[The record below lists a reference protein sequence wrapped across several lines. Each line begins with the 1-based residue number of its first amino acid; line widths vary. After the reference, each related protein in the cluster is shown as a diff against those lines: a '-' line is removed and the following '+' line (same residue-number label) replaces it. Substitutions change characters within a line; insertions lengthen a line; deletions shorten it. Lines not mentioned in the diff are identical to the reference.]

1 MLAQPMHDVFIS
13 YAHEDNEY
21 PRYGPRGWVERFY
34 EALKARLGGIRSEE
48 EASVFLDQG
57 PSGITGSSMLTPT
70 IKETL
75 SGCGVLVII
84 VSPAY
89 LASKWCADELKFFRD
104 SAAKTGGLRA
114 GTKTRVLKV
123 LKLPVAPNAFRTGVA
138 ELDDAVGYPFCQYRA
153 DGKPI
158 ELDPP
163 HGDYMGTEF
172 GCAINALAYDIDA
185 ILQALPG
192 RRQAGSRGP
201 ADSGIPVYLA
211 ETSSDMSEYR
221 ERIRQ
226 ELEQFG
232 CTISPSV
239 QRLPG
244 PDYAEQV
251 KADLA
256 GARLSVHLIGDS
268 YGLIPER
275 STESIVQM
283 QYQLAGEEHV
293 RRPEFLRMVWMPPGL
308 HLDEER
314 QAKFVAALQDDPQL
328 VVTPLEEFKTIV
340 HNQLKPKK
348 PAVAKRDEG
357 APKSVYLIF
366 DMPDQDA
373 AKSVDDWLFEHG
385 FEVLKRGPETQGR
398 SQLAM
403 HKEFLKASDGVLI
416 YYGETTDDW
425 LQMNLIEFRKVFAT
439 GRKRTPPCGVV
450 LADPKRPDKEGFR
463 SHFVRYVIPGFGD
476 FSPDR
481 LEEFV
486 AGLES
491 PQAASA

>member
-1 MLAQPMHDVFIS
+1 MHDVFIS

-21 PRYGPRGWVERFY
+21 PRYGNRGWVERFY

-57 PSGITGSSMLTPT
+57 RAGITGSSVLTPT
-70 IKETL
+70 LKETL
-75 SGCGVLVII
+75 SGCGVLVIV

-104 SAAKTGGLRA
+104 SAAKSGGLRA

-123 LKLPVAPNAFRTGVA
+123 LKVPVATNAFHTGIA
-138 ELDDAVGYPFCQYRA
+138 ELDDAVGYPFCQYRS

-185 ILQALPG
+185 ILQSLSG
-192 RRQAGSRGP
+192 RRGGRGG
-201 ADSGIPVYLA
+201 ASSGIPVYLA

-232 CTISPSV
+232 CTISPAS

-251 KADLA
+251 KADLT
-256 GARLSVHLIGDS
+256 GARLSIHLVGES

-275 STESIVQM
+275 SSESIVQM
-283 QYQLAGEEHV
+283 QYRLAGEENARRAEFV
-293 RRPEFLRMVWMPPGL
+293 RLVWMPPGL
-308 HLDEER
+308 HVDEER
-314 QAKFVAALQDDPQL
+314 QQQFVAVLQDDPHL
-328 VVTPLEEFKTIV
+328 VVTPLEEFKTVI
-340 HNQLKPKK
+340 HNQLKPKR
-348 PAVAKRDEG
+348 PAIPKRAEG

-366 DMPDQDA
+366 DMPDQSA
-373 AKSVDDWLFEHG
+373 AKNVDNWLFERG
-385 FEVLKRGPETQGR
+385 FEVLKRKPDAQAR
-398 SQLAM
+398 SLALN
-403 HKEFLKASDGVLI
+403 KEFLKASDGVLI
-416 YYGETTDDW
+416 YYGNADDDW

-450 LADPKRPDKEGFR
+450 LADPKRPDKEEFR

-476 FSPDR
+476 FAPDR

-486 AGLES
+486 ADLES